1 MVGKKSNLK
10 ILVSKLRNVGVTI
23 VKTTEFVQGQTC
35 RWGIAWSFVPSA
47 RKLILPHVA
56 KKNNQSFMLEGL
68 QRQFSAINVLQS
80 VESFFCTIGAS
91 CKSNASSFTVDVA
104 ISNDHC
110 NAILKTEVQGYNELN
125 NYQYM
130 QETCDGS
137 SLPPSFEEL
146 CFRISV
152 FQQIPGTLLV
162 RGSLKDRES
171 PGSGVF
177 WSIFQQLEEV
187 LKNKFCREKA
197 S

>member
-47 RKLILPHVA
+47 RKMILPHVA

-130 QETCDGS
+130 QEICDGS